1 MIYGADTVKKVCMFA
16 IVNFVAID
24 MFYVLFF
31 EELIIELSQ
40 CWLLFL

>member
-1 MIYGADTVKKVCMFA
+1 MIYGADTVKKACLFA

-24 MFYVLFF
+24 MFYVLFI
-31 EELIIELSQ
+31 EELISELSP